1 MRDNDD
7 TATGFVVGG
16 LCSIA
21 LAAAFI
27 FLLAYTGKYINN
39 TGVCKVVAGTYDIQ
53 QVFQASAN
61 DPYILITSGG
71 ESRILVKNPSVIY
84 TNGAEPKAQLE
95 VTPTCGS
102 ILYLGSTYKVN
113 SSKETRNSGGQSLPF
128 LFGVTEGGSAY
139 LGSAW
144 KK

>member
-1 MRDNDD
+1 MREGDKNI
-7 TATGFVVGG
+7 AGNVMTGLGITVMFAV
-16 LCSIA
+16 
-21 LAAAFI
+21 FI
-27 FLLAYTGKYINN
+27 FLLSYVSKNINN

-53 QVFQASAN
+53 QVSRYNASS
-61 DPYILITSGG
+61 PYILIGSGG

-102 ILYLGSTYKVN
+102 ILYLGSTYKVK

>member
-1 MRDNDD
+1 MREGDKNI
-7 TATGFVVGG
+7 AGNVMAG
-16 LCSIA
+16 LGITVMFA
-21 LAAAFI
+21 VFI
-27 FLLAYTGKYINN
+27 FLLSYVSKNINN

-71 ESRILVKNPSVIY
+71 ESRILVKKPSVIY
-84 TNGAEPKAQLE
+84 TNGTESKAQLE
-95 VTPTCGS
+95 VTDTCGS
-102 ILYLGSTYKVN
+102 TLYLSSVDKVN
-113 SSKETRNSGGQSLPF
+113 PSKETRSSAGQALPF
-128 LFGVTEGGSAY
+128 LFGLTGDSGY